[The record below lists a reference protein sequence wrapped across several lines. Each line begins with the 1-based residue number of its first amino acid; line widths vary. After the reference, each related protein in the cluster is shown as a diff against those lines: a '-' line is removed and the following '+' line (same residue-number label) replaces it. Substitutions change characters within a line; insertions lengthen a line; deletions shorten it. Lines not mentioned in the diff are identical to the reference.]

1 MSKMKTEE
9 KIIMGLIEHAKTE
22 LEIAGLFDKEGD
34 FYEGM
39 TGKAV
44 MELIEIFSKQ
54 GHSGM
59 SAPLVADIFKKLANY
74 EPLRPI
80 TGKDDEWNDV
90 SNLGKTLYQNKRC
103 SGLFKAGKDEQA
115 YYIDA
120 IVKRDQ
126 NGTCWSGMAWLSE
139 EDYKSGDRSKM
150 VGKKG
155 YVKSFPFTPKTF
167 YIDVKDVEVAKDDW
181 ESFVVDPSQ
190 LDEVSNYY
198 DLK

>member
-1 MSKMKTEE
+1 
-9 KIIMGLIEHAKTE
+9 MGLIDHAKTE

-44 MELIEIFSKQ
+44 MELIEVFSKQ

-59 SAPLVADIFKKLANY
+59 SAPIVADIFKKLANY
-74 EPLRPI
+74 EPLGPI
-80 TGKDDEWNDV
+80 TGKDEEWSDV
-90 SNLGKTLYQNKRC
+90 RDLGNGKPWYQNKRC
-103 SGLFKAGKDEQA
+103 SALFKDGKDGRP

-120 IVKRDQ
+120 VIKRDQ
-126 NGTCWSGMAWLSE
+126 RGVTWSGMAWLSE
-139 EDYKSGDRSKM
+139 EDYKSCNRSKM

-155 YVKSFPFTPKTF
+155 YIKSFPFTPKTF

-190 LDEVSNYY
+190 LDEVREYY